1 MYKISYFKDIKIYLN
16 DFLKMFI
23 YDQTVYIMLYYMFY
37 ILNECLIM
45 IKKNLFHF
53 DNFIIF
59 NDNYNYHLL
68 PLFTV

>member
-45 IKKNLFHF
+45 IKKNLFHL

>member
-1 MYKISYFKDIKIYLN
+1 MNKISYFKDIKIYLN

-45 IKKNLFHF
+45 IKKNLFHL
-53 DNFIIF
+53 DHCIIF